1 MFKTEETRL
10 LPLLWW
16 LKPYFLL
23 AVFSLNGGSLKT
35 AEQQPVGKIPQVRLG
50 QVTRL
55 FLEEVTDSIH
65 RYIWR
70 RAIHCPAATQI
81 CNLQIWA
88 LMLMVN
94 VFVYLSYKAQFLLWG
109 QYWQVC
115 LLVRM
120 SGSRDNRLF
129 SPRLS
134 TQLWMWWIKVFLS
147 FSNSDRR
154 IYTVMEAP
162 CDKLWSVFE
171 CACTSAVHV
180 AGHHRVE
187 IPSLEVQQKA
197 SFRHVSF
204 QAHQS
209 VKNDLKWP

>member
-1 MFKTEETRL
+1 MVKTEETRL
-10 LPLLWW
+10 VPLLWW

-23 AVFSLNGGSLKT
+23 AVFSLHGGSLKT
-35 AEQQPVGKIPQVRLG
+35 AEQQPVGKIPQVRWG

-55 FLEEVTDSIH
+55 FLQEVADNIH

-70 RAIHCPAATQI
+70 RAIHCPATTQI
-81 CNLQIWA
+81 YNLQIWA

-129 SPRLS
+129 SPRVS
-134 TQLWMWWIKVFLS
+134 TQLRMWWIKVFLS

-154 IYTVMEAP
+154 IYRVLWRLPVISCGQYLSARVPLQSTRLATTGWRFPVLRYSRKPASGMYRS
-162 CDKLWSVFE
+162 KLI
-171 CACTSAVHV
+171 
-180 AGHHRVE
+180 RV
-187 IPSLEVQQKA
+187 
-197 SFRHVSF
+197 
-204 QAHQS
+204 
-209 VKNDLKWP
+209 